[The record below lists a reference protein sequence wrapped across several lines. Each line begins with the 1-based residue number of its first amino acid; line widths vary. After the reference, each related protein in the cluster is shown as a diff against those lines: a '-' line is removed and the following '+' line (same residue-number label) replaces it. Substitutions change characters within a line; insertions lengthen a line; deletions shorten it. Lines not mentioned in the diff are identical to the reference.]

1 MSKTIL
7 GVIAAV
13 VVVSGV
19 TGFVLTRPDAE
30 TSSSKT
36 ATSSRSEQTKTQ
48 SSDESKSGPLSEFLA
63 AGDEKKCTYSD
74 ERGSGTMYFSKGRLR
89 NDIQSSKD
97 GKTSEGHMIVTEAV
111 QYIWFDNQQS
121 GLKFAFSKTDAN
133 PQAANQG
140 GLDATAT
147 YSFRCSSWAGDE
159 SFFVPPSNITFT
171 DLTQLRVPG
180 M

>member
-1 MSKTIL
+1 MGVVAAGVLAI
-7 GVIAAV
+7 GVI
-13 VVVSGV
+13 
-19 TGFVLTRPDAE
+19 GFVLTRPDAQTSSK
-30 TSSSKT
+30 TSSS
-36 ATSSRSEQTKTQ
+36 SSSKQANKQTNE
-48 SSDESKSGPLSEFLA
+48 ESKSGPLSEFLA

-74 ERGSGTMYFSKGRLR
+74 ERGSGTMYFSKSRLR
-89 NDIQSSKD
+89 NDIQSTKD

-140 GLDATAT
+140 GLDATTT
-147 YSFRCSSWAGDE
+147 YNFSCSSWAGDE
-159 SFFVPPSNITFT
+159 SFFVPPSTITFT